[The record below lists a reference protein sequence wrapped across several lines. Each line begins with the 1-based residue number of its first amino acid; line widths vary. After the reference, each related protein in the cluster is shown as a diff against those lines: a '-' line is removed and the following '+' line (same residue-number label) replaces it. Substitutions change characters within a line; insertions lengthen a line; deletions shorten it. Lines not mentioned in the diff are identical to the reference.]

1 MAGVYL
7 AAILTSHVGIALLD
21 ARWKLAVWARPRPA
35 LVAIAALTVL
45 FVAIDV
51 LAIAMG
57 LYGLGESPALL
68 GWNLAPHFPVE
79 ELFFIVFL
87 SHLSLVGFG
96 AMMTVVNRS

>member
-51 LAIAMG
+51 LAITMG
-57 LYGLGESPALL
+57 LYGLGNPRRCLGGTLPHISRWRNSFLL
-68 GWNLAPHFPVE
+68 CSCPTCRWWGLGP
-79 ELFFIVFL
+79 
-87 SHLSLVGFG
+87 
-96 AMMTVVNRS
+96 